1 MKESTKLWWKAAG
14 VRAVKTVAQIGL
26 ILIGSDM
33 LNIVTLDWPYILG
46 CMATGA
52 VVSLLTSVAGIPE
65 VNDGESPI
73 AKHAK

>member
-14 VRAVKTVAQIGL
+14 VRAIKTAAQIGL

-46 CMATGA
+46 CMATGV
-52 VVSLLTSVAGIPE
+52 VVSMLTSVAGIPE
-65 VNDGESPI
+65 ANDGESPI